1 MNKQI
6 NNKDGQLKALLIAK
20 QQNKVA
26 LNYNL
31 KFKKYPCS
39 DIDIND

>member
-26 LNYNL
+26 LNYHPKL
-31 KFKKYPCS
+31 KKYPYI
-39 DIDIND
+39 DIDISK